1 MVESNIDDMNPEFFD
16 YVIAQL
22 LEVGAV
28 DVFLTPIQMKRNR
41 PATKIT
47 VLVPPAALEPAV
59 HVLFKETSTIGVRT
73 YETTRRKLPRKE
85 VVVTLPHGKVRV
97 KVASLGDAVRN
108 VAPEYLWTAARLPR
122 RRGNPSRRFTTK
134 RKILRS
140 IS

>member
-1 MVESNIDDMNPEFFD
+1 M
-16 YVIAQL
+16 
-22 LEVGAV
+22 

-73 YETTRRKLPRKE
+73 YETTRRKLPRRE

-108 VAPEYLWTAARLPR
+108 VAPEYLDC
-122 RRGNPSRRFTTK
+122 
-134 RKILRS
+134 RKIAEETGQPIKAVYDEAKDIALDQLS
-140 IS
+140 LQTL